1 MKNDYFVA
9 FLSPGSRK
17 AKFQFTLYPL
27 CAYSSY
33 KGLMP
38 NVNCLFWT
46 SSIGLPKTYS
56 IILFECL
63 VRQESMTKNGDCG
76 QNRKKRSTSNACRIA
91 GTHNAFG
98 FFSYKTF
105 IYHSWTK
112 KTSYWMLPIAA
123 ILTKNSQVT
132 MAKWSQ
138 SWLSPDWFKAW
149 NFFHLKFI

>member
-27 CAYSSY
+27 CA
-33 KGLMP
+33 
-38 NVNCLFWT
+38 
-46 SSIGLPKTYS
+46 IGLPKTYS
-56 IILFECL
+56 IILFKWL
-63 VRQESMTKNGDCG
+63 VRQDYMTTNRDFGQTRKN
-76 QNRKKRSTSNACRIA
+76 RSTSNACRIA
-91 GTHNAFG
+91 GTHNAFV

-112 KTSYWMLPIAA
+112 KTSYRMLPFSA

-138 SWLSPDWFKAW
+138 SLCRRMGLNHEIFFISKSYRDISSYHFGPFPD
-149 NFFHLKFI
+149 